1 MQGDQYTANFS
12 FLGTNILQKLE
23 WNHEEVYI
31 ISNRWRMPK
40 SLNQMLQAILI
51 KFRPFINLES
61 YKTLRPSESICDQ
74 FLSLKANKFL
84 KSNVFTAHIMST
96 D

>member
-1 MQGDQYTANFS
+1 
-12 FLGTNILQKLE
+12 
-23 WNHEEVYI
+23 
-31 ISNRWRMPK
+31 
-40 SLNQMLQAILI
+40 MLQAILI